1 MVSEAGDAREALHLV
16 RIQYLDMAIPDMS
29 LPGRS
34 GTELLQDLKRVC
46 PQLRI
51 LVLSRFPEE
60 QYAVR
65 ALQKRRDGY
74 LRKNAHPGEGVR
86 AVKALACGDDSR
98 HGLHRH

>member
-1 MVSEAGDAREALHLV
+1 MAGDAREALPLV
-16 RIQYLDMAIPDMS
+16 RSQSLDMAISDMS

-34 GTELLQDLKRVC
+34 GMQLLQDLKRVC
-46 PQLRI
+46 LQLRI
-51 LVLSRFPEE
+51 LVLSMFPEE

-65 ALQKRRDGY
+65 GLQKGREGY